1 MITIVIQGKIERE
14 CYDFY
19 VENYKDHPVIISTW
33 ENTIA
38 MLAINN
44 IPKNFTI
51 IENEI
56 PEEKGY
62 QNFFLQLESTIA
74 GLNKVNTE
82 FVIKMRG
89 DEYYSNIPYLLEKVK
104 EFPELI
110 HTSPVFFREWKLYK
124 LHISDHIIVG
134 KTEYVKNMFVGAKNT
149 KLICGTRMSPEQI
162 LTIEYLLS
170 RGKNTIVNNKINDKT
185 DKNIMKRYFSILDL
199 ENLKDYKITANV
211 IKKIY
216 KNNFDLVKTKS
227 IGDINHI

>member
-1 MITIVIQGKIERE
+1 MITIVIQGKIEKE

-19 VENYKDHPVIISTW
+19 VENYKEFPVIISTW
-33 ENTIA
+33 EGTISS
-38 MLAINN
+38 LKIEN

-110 HTSPVFFREWKLYK
+110 HTCPVFFRRWNYYK
-124 LHISDHIIVG
+124 LHISDHLIVG
-134 KTEYVKNMFVGAKNT
+134 KTDYLKNMFTKAKNT
-149 KLICGTRMSPEQI
+149 KLNCDKKFSPEQI

-170 RGKNTIVNNKINDKT
+170 RGINTLIEGKMNDKS
-185 DKNIMKRYFSILDL
+185 KNVMKQYFSILDL
-199 ENLKDYKITANV
+199 EKLKDYRITTNT

-227 IGDINHI
+227 IGDINEI

>member
-1 MITIVIQGKIERE
+1 MITIVIQGKIEKE
-14 CYDFY
+14 CYNFY
-19 VENYKDHPVIISTW
+19 VKNYKEFPVIISTW
-33 ENTIA
+33 EGTISS
-38 MLAINN
+38 LKIEN

-89 DEYYSNIPYLLEKVK
+89 DEYYSNIPHLLEKVK

-110 HTSPVFFREWKLYK
+110 HTSPVFFRAWKYYK
-124 LHISDHIIVG
+124 LHISDHLIVG
-134 KTEYVKNMFVGAKNT
+134 KTEYLKNMFVGAKNT
-149 KLICGTRMSPEQI
+149 KLKCDKRFSPEQI

-170 RGKNTIVNNKINDKT
+170 RGKNTLIGNKMNDKSK
-185 DKNIMKRYFSILDL
+185 DVMKQYFSILEL

-211 IKKIY
+211 IKKVY
-216 KNNFDLVKTKS
+216 KNNFDFKKTKS
-227 IGDINHI
+227 IENINDL